1 MNRHSA
7 CVTVAALVWVAG
19 MNVGLVDSGAA
30 SARADAPAAGQA
42 QDQSPAKDQAPAK
55 EQVSDS
61 SPDKSASTPPSKSLS
76 SMATDL
82 DNASAKAGGANA
94 PASQQ
99 LGAWQQ
105 LVKDFSKGGRELTA
119 KVDPCRDVVM
129 RFVFPAEVAEV
140 LVKGGERVKMGQLLC
155 RARDTDIKAA
165 IEQQR
170 ITAASDLEVQGARA
184 NADLA
189 KFRFDQ
195 LKAGGVFTPEDFER
209 ARAESITTQV
219 QFEQAQLNARLQQ
232 VRLDQLIGQ
241 YERYRLEAPFDGV
254 VENVLIEVGKAVG
267 ESVDAL
273 RIVNTDNLWLDAYP
287 ETDETIRL
295 RLATGSPAW
304 VLLNLPDRPV
314 MVRGKVLY
322 VSPAADYVGQSRR
335 VRVEIPN
342 PADYPAGLQ
351 SAVRFTQ
358 PSAEWDAYLAEP
370 GAGENGPGGKVR
382 GNTTSQLD
390 EPAFMPPFQPPQ
402 HDHAQDRASHLA
414 QSEQR
419 IAEGTR

>member
-1 MNRHSA
+1 MMSRQGVRVS
-7 CVTVAALVWVAG
+7 VATLALVAG
-19 MNVGLVDSGAA
+19 MNVGLVGRSAA
-30 SARADAPAAGQA
+30 GGRADTPMPGQ
-42 QDQSPAKDQAPAK
+42 QPSVQSSVQP
-55 EQVSDS
+55 
-61 SPDKSASTPPSKSLS
+61 PPSKSLS
-76 SMATDL
+76 SMASGL
-82 DNASAKAGGANA
+82 DQASAKAGATNA
-94 PASQQ
+94 SGQP
-99 LGAWQQ
+99 LNTWQQ
-105 LVKDFSKGGRELTA
+105 IVKDFGKGGRELTA

-140 LVKGGERVKMGQLLC
+140 LVKGGERVKAGQLLC

-170 ITAASDLEVQGARA
+170 ITAASDLEVQGAKA

-287 ETDETIRL
+287 ETDETLRL
-295 RLATGSPAW
+295 RLAAGSPAW

-322 VSPAADYVGQSRR
+322 VSPAADYVGQTRR

-342 PADYPAGLQ
+342 PSDYPAGLQ

-358 PSAEWDAYLAEP
+358 PSAEWDTYLADPEP
-370 GAGENGPGGKVR
+370 GQGGEVPGAKTR
-382 GNTTSQLD
+382 GNTTSQRD
-390 EPAFMPPFQPPQ
+390 EPAFLPPFTPEQKTSGAGS
-402 HDHAQDRASHLA
+402 HDGRL
-414 QSEQR
+414 
-419 IAEGTR
+419 AEGTR